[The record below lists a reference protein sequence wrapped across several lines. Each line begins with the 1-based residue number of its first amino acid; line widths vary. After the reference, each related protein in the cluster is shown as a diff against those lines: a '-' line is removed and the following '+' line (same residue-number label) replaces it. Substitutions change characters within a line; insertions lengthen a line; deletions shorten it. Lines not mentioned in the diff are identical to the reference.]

1 MKMER
6 AKVVKVDEIKYLGS
20 TSKAMNSAKK
30 GEAESVD
37 QVECVE
43 ISVRGDL

>member
-1 MKMER
+1 MKMEG

-37 QVECVE
+37 
-43 ISVRGDL
+43 